1 MSSAHFLHL
10 TTLGTFAYFTIW
22 IIIRPFIDENLLLE
36 ILFPEIRFLVPFL
49 LLSAFWIFVAVAV
62 TKNEDPEVVD
72 SRVFSR
78 FLFRRLFN
86 LGVFARERRNRK
98 RVA

>member
-36 ILFPEIRFLVPFL
+36 ILFPEIRFLVPL
-49 LLSAFWIFVAVAV
+49 TLLSAFWIFIAVAV
-62 TKNEDPEVVD
+62 TIALNK
-72 SRVFSR
+72 
-78 FLFRRLFN
+78 
-86 LGVFARERRNRK
+86 K
-98 RVA
+98 